1 MSGEVPKDDVLR
13 VLRAHGVEISKGPH
27 DDSNILVLTKDETVE
42 AMGFHSLAGRQ
53 MLQRLKR
60 KFGIPI
66 NHFYHPLQAPI
77 PPDEKIQ

>member
-13 VLRAHGVEISKGPH
+13 VLRA
-27 DDSNILVLTKDETVE
+27 NILVLTKDETVE